1 MTQEL
6 SSSAQ
11 RVQEALAGFGMDL
24 QVMELTQSTRTSAEA
39 ALAVGCDVGQIA
51 KSLIFRARQSGQ
63 AVLVIAS
70 GRNRVDEKRV
80 AVLLGEAIGKADA
93 DFVRAATGFVIGGV
107 PPVGHSQPLQTLID
121 GDLLAYDEIWA
132 AAGTPNA
139 LFRLAPAELVTITG
153 GTVGEVKREA

>member
-11 RVQEALAGFGMDL
+11 RVQDALAGFGMDL
-24 QVMELTQSTRTSAEA
+24 RVVELAQSTRTSAEA
-39 ALAVGCDVGQIA
+39 ALAVGCHVGQIA

-80 AVLLGEAIGKADA
+80 AALLGEAIGKADA

-107 PPVGHSQPLQTLID
+107 PPVGHSQPLHTLID

-139 LFRLAPAELVTITG
+139 LFRLRPAELVTITG
-153 GTVGEVKREA
+153 GVVGAVKREA